1 MRIYKLV
8 YNYYVFQVQSSL
20 NRIRANKKMT
30 SAFNKDQEFEETL
43 NTVKRRARIDLG
55 DKLMDAAG
63 DDEVGDSIR
72 RRALKVSIFF
82 S

>member
-1 MRIYKLV
+1 MCIFKLM
-8 YNYYVFQVQSSL
+8 NNYVFQVQSSL

-72 RRALKVSIFF
+72 RRALKVCIFF